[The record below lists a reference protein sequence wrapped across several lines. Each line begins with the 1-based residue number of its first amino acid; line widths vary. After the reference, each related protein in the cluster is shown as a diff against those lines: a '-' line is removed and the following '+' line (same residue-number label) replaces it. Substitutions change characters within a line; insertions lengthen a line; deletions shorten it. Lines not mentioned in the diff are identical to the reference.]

1 MLAPAAPPAV
11 AASAAGAAPGGLR
24 RCCLA
29 HAPQLESL
37 APCPSALLRMVFVPV
52 EDPQPDIQPIAGA
65 EPAEAEP
72 VGADAEPEF
81 QLERLRVRRRVVGR
95 RIDKYLHGR
104 FPRISRTM
112 MQRLIKQGDVTV
124 NGRTVKCSYEPVPND
139 IVELKVPPPVPTDVR
154 PEQIPLDIIYED
166 DHLLAINK
174 PIGIICHP
182 SGPAQMGT
190 IANGLAF
197 YAGQNLS
204 HGDDPFRPGIVHRLD
219 KNTSGV
225 MLVAKTDEAHW
236 RLGLQFERRL
246 VQKTYFG
253 ICEGQ
258 VRLDGDIID
267 QPLAAHP
274 MIQDR
279 YCVPGFPTREML
291 FKEAVTQYR
300 VQERFVGFTIVHM
313 YPKTG
318 RTHQL
323 RVHMSA
329 IGNPL
334 MGDAFYGGHYFSEKD
349 LSGRG
354 SEEPLI
360 RFQALHAFRIAF
372 RHPITDKPMELEA
385 PLPERLTRIVTLLRE
400 FRRGT

>member
-1 MLAPAAPPAV
+1 MSDDPRQPVDPPAN
-11 AASAAGAAPGGLR
+11 ADPLDSA
-24 RCCLA
+24 
-29 HAPQLESL
+29 
-37 APCPSALLRMVFVPV
+37 
-52 EDPQPDIQPIAGA
+52 DP
-65 EPAEAEP
+65 EL
-72 VGADAEPEF
+72 ADAEPEF
-81 QLERLRVRRRVVGR
+81 AVERLRVRRRVVGR

-112 MQRLIKQGDVTV
+112 MQKLIKQGDVTI
-124 NGRTVKCSYEPVPND
+124 NGRAVKCSYEPAAND
-139 IVELKVPPPVPTDVR
+139 LVELKVPPPVPTDVL
-154 PEQIPLDIIYED
+154 PEEIPLDIIYED
-166 DHLLAINK
+166 EHMLAINK
-174 PIGIICHP
+174 QIGIICHP

-246 VQKTYFG
+246 IQKTYFG
-253 ICEGQ
+253 ICEGVVQ
-258 VRLDGDIID
+258 LDGDIID

-279 YCVPGFPTREML
+279 YCIPGFPTREML

-300 VQERFVGFTIVHM
+300 VQERFTGFTIVHM
-313 YPKTG
+313 FPKTG

-334 MGDAFYGGHYFSEKD
+334 LGDTFYGGHFVSEMD
-349 LSGRG
+349 LTGAG
-354 SEEPLI
+354 STEPLLK
-360 RFQALHAFRIAF
+360 FQALHAFRIAF
-372 RHPITDKPMELEA
+372 QHPIKETPMELEA
-385 PLPERLTRIVTLLRE
+385 PLPERLVRIVELLRAH
-400 FRRGT
+400 RARK